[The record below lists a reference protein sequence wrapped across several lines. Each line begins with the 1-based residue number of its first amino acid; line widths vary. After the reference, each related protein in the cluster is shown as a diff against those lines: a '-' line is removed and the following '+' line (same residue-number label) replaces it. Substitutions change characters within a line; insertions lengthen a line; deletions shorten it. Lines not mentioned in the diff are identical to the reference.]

1 MRRNYLQ
8 QLAALLLAVMLF
20 CSMLVMSGCSHKRDP
35 DCMVSFILTG
45 DYSEEFIEII
55 YKHLEAYGQDVSGDG
70 EVKFQFAKYW
80 PGDPTRLFSEFT
92 YADSMIFI
100 TDCAPLENISEN
112 FEGFCMPL
120 TEDGET
126 ALSWSELP
134 GLKALDW
141 SEHPINVQGLELTT
155 EQLEEWSSGLKIC
168 IRSIEGTRFEKDKQK
183 SAEHMCALAV
193 LEALK
198 KE

>member
-1 MRRNYLQ
+1 MARVKCLRMYS
-8 QLAALLLAVMLF
+8 F
-20 CSMLVMSGCSHKRDP
+20 CSHKRDP

-112 FEGFCMPL
+112 FDADDLIDMMFDDGSIDIFKTLWEEGKN
-120 TEDGET
+120 GEMELYT
-126 ALSWSELP
+126 DNGGSYFLWGAKGSLKVGDKVVGFVTTGYPSPTLNKTVGLAIIDSEY
-134 GLKALDW
+134 A
-141 SEHPINVQGLELTT
+141 
-155 EQLEEWSSGLKIC
+155 KIDNEIDIV
-168 IRSIEGTRFEKDKQK
+168 IR
-183 SAEHMCALAV
+183 
-193 LEALK
+193 K
-198 KE
+198 KESSY